1 MGDFTSPLIIS
12 LWVSEVGG
20 GLLSLGV
27 LISTIEL
34 IVLALASQLLLPLL
48 ELRLPILETL
58 LNLFNLVVVLKL
70 QYSSFGIVKRV
81 VDSGL
86 LLHSVDGIFFV
97 LGVGSGP
104 GLDLVLSFGEFL
116 LR

>member
-81 VDSGL
+81 VDFGL